1 MIVFCVENIFFL
13 NLMSEQAKKYY
24 SFFVVFVMEKDMM
37 ATRAENYMLAQAI
50 FIIINS
56 DKFHCLDCIQPQ
68 EKWSLKKKVQTKV
81 IKRRF
86 RHFSLLELFSYSFLN
101 FLLGE
106 RRGNVF
112 IEKNI

>member
-1 MIVFCVENIFFL
+1 
-13 NLMSEQAKKYY
+13 MSEQAKKYY

-68 EKWSLKKKVQTKV
+68 EK
-81 IKRRF
+81 
-86 RHFSLLELFSYSFLN
+86 
-101 FLLGE
+101 
-106 RRGNVF
+106 
-112 IEKNI
+112 